1 MGLFDLFK
9 ADDKKKIEG
18 LVKKVKEPYAQ
29 PEVRQEA
36 MEALFKMGT
45 PEAYAAAL
53 KRFSYVCQ
61 SLHWDGVEK
70 KWLQDEL
77 ARVGQP
83 ALASLKDFIHT
94 EDAVT
99 LAVRALQR
107 MLDEQDATATLI
119 SALRARSPEDYRRT
133 QAKLELIDCLG
144 EQKSKEQVWD
154 AMVPYLEDHSDDVRT
169 KVLEVIETWK
179 LASAAPAV
187 AKLLADDTLSARVHR
202 QAAQCLCVLEA
213 RLKPAPALPPAAAE
227 DYLVDGDG
235 QVVRKKR

>member
-18 LVKKVKEPYAQ
+18 LVKKVKEAYAQ

-36 MEALFKMGT
+36 MEALFKMAT
-45 PEAYAAAL
+45 PEAYAGAL
-53 KRFSYVCQ
+53 KRFTYVCQ

-77 ARVGQP
+77 ARVGHP
-83 ALASLKDFIHT
+83 AVASVKEFIHQ

-99 LAVRALQR
+99 LAVRSLQR
-107 MLDEQDATATLI
+107 MVDDKEATATLL

-144 EQKSKEQVWD
+144 ETKAFDQVWD
-154 AMVPYLEDHSDDVRT
+154 AMAPYLEDHSDDVRA
-169 KVLEVIETWK
+169 KVLEVIENWK
-179 LASAAPAV
+179 YQPAAAAV
-187 AKLLADDTLSARVHR
+187 GKLLGDDTLSARVHR

-213 RLKPAPALPPAAAE
+213 RLQPAPTLPAAAAE
-227 DYLVDGDG
+227 EYTGDGDG